1 MRILSKE
8 QTRFSILFLIIVI
21 YISMLFIATI
31 FFGYSGYIA
40 ILVAGIFL
48 WKTLETNLKLE
59 DDSIYYIIALVF
71 CGSVITIANL
81 SFDEIKVVI
90 NNITF
95 EEYFWTK
102 LVSNLCGLTL
112 FPLIVAKLVNINQK
126 KVNIK

>member
-1 MRILSKE
+1 MRILSKD
-8 QTRFSILFLIIVI
+8 QIRFSILFLIIVL

-31 FFGYSGYIA
+31 FLGYFGYIA

-90 NNITF
+90 SNITF
-95 EEYFWTK
+95 EEYF
-102 LVSNLCGLTL
+102 
-112 FPLIVAKLVNINQK
+112 
-126 KVNIK
+126 

>member
-1 MRILSKE
+1 
-8 QTRFSILFLIIVI
+8 
-21 YISMLFIATI
+21 MLFIATI